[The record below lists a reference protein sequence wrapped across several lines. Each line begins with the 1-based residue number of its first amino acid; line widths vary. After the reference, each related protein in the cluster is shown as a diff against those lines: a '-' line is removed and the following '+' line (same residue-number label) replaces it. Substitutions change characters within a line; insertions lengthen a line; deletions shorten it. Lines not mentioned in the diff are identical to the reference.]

1 MSDSRDKNAAELDA
15 MTFEEVVGRLEDV
28 VRRLEEGDL
37 PLEESLQRFE
47 EGVRLARAGSKRLD
61 DAEAR
66 VERLLAQRE
75 GVALEPLGDES

>member
-1 MSDSRDKNAAELDA
+1 MNDSREKTAADLDELS
-15 MTFEEVVGRLEDV
+15 FEQVVGRLEEV

-37 PLEESLQRFE
+37 PLEESLRRFE

-66 VERLLAQRE
+66 VERLLAKRE
-75 GVALEPLGDES
+75 GVALEPLGDD